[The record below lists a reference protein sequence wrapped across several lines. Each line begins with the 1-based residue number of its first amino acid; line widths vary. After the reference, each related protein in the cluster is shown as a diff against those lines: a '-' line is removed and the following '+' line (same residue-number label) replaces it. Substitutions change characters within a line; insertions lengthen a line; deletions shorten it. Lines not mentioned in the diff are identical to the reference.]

1 MQDDRFAADGP
12 AIPTD
17 ALTPVRVMVVDD
29 HDLFRSG
36 LCRLV
41 NREAGLHVVGE
52 ARRGEEAVQ
61 RALELRPDVI
71 VMDVNMPGMSGIE
84 ATRAILEGA
93 PDSAVLMLTVS
104 EADDEVLNAV
114 LAGASGYLLKDAKLA
129 DIIEA
134 IRGAA
139 AGESLIA
146 PRLAGSLLARLRRH
160 DPRDESPAPVEPR
173 LTEREREVLSL
184 LVTGC
189 DNIAIGKQLHLS
201 PSTIKHHISGLLD
214 KLGVENRIQAA
225 VLAVQCGLLDDDEH
239 GAR

>member
-1 MQDDRFAADGP
+1 MFVGAVASRLIETVSGP
-12 AIPTD
+12 AEPPALEAEHEYVVAAWSVVMLLVD
-17 ALTPVRVMVVDD
+17 AARLDERVGR
-29 HDLFRSG
+29 L
-36 LCRLV
+36 RLV
-41 NREAGLHVVGE
+41 
-52 ARRGEEAVQ
+52 
-61 RALELRPDVI
+61 
-71 VMDVNMPGMSGIE
+71 
-84 ATRAILEGA
+84 
-93 PDSAVLMLTVS
+93 
-104 EADDEVLNAV
+104 
-114 LAGASGYLLKDAKLA
+114 LKDAKLA

-146 PRLAGSLLARLRRH
+146 PRLAGSLLARLHRH

-201 PSTIKHHISGLLD
+201 PSTIKHHISSLLD

-225 VLAVQCGLLDDDEH
+225 VLAVRRGLLDEDER

>member
-1 MQDDRFAADGP
+1 MPPFSGTFAAERDVRLGGRVTLDRNGLGTGG
-12 AIPTD
+12 AACARSRARVRRGSLVGRD
-17 ALTPVRVMVVDD
+17 ALVDAARLDERVGR
-29 HDLFRSG
+29 L
-36 LCRLV
+36 RLV
-41 NREAGLHVVGE
+41 
-52 ARRGEEAVQ
+52 
-61 RALELRPDVI
+61 
-71 VMDVNMPGMSGIE
+71 
-84 ATRAILEGA
+84 
-93 PDSAVLMLTVS
+93 
-104 EADDEVLNAV
+104 
-114 LAGASGYLLKDAKLA
+114 LKDAKLA

-225 VLAVQCGLLDDDEH
+225 VLAVRRGLLDEH
-239 GAR
+239 KRGGG